1 MMKTEMNQAIYWSV
15 VSFENWRLHL
25 AATDE
30 GLAFVGSDHEAF
42 QELEAWANARF
53 AQPAFIEDDRKLEP
67 YAVELIAYLQ
77 GKLQHFSMPVYY
89 KGTPFQEAVWQALVN
104 IPYGQTCS
112 YSDIAQ
118 AIDKPAAVRAVGAAI
133 GANPVMI
140 TIPCHRVIGKN
151 GALTGYRGGI
161 AMKTKLLELEQQF
174 SASANGAG

>member
-1 MMKTEMNQAIYWSV
+1 MKTETSVSIYWSV
-15 VSFENWRLHL
+15 ISFENWRLHL
-25 AATDE
+25 AATDQ
-30 GLAFVGSDHEAF
+30 GLAFVGSDQESF
-42 QELEAWANARF
+42 QELEAWANTRF
-53 AQPAFIEDDRKLEP
+53 AKPAFIEDDRKLEP

-89 KGTPFQEAVWQALVN
+89 KGTPFQEAVWQALIS

-140 TIPCHRVIGKN
+140 MIPCHRVIGKN
-151 GALTGYRGGI
+151 GKLTGFRGGL
-161 AMKTKLLELEQQF
+161 AMKTRLLELEQQPI
-174 SASANGAG
+174 ASSNGAAR